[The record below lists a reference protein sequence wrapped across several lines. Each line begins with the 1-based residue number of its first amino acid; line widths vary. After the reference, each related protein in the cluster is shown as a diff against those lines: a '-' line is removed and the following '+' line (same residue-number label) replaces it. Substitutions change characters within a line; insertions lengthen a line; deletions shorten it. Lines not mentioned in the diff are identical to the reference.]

1 MSFTN
6 APVTRTLVLGVVAMS
21 IAASLLDI
29 KHYFYISVGTHFWRY
44 RQFWRIFAYQ
54 LSYAN
59 SVEVLFASMTLYNLR
74 SIEQLWGSRK
84 YAVRLVNPPPPW
96 TRWDLLT
103 AHQSFILVTSLL
115 TAVIPPFLLTV
126 LLRPLSFGAVD
137 FLPSGPTP
145 IIFAILAQYHALVP
159 HTYKYKVALSTRA
172 PSDDAAALTFSDK
185 SSRYLIALQL
195 ALFQWPGSLLGAS
208 VGWVVGYLWRNEM
221 LPGALTQWRVP
232 GWVVGM
238 RTQKRSGEFEGLQRR
253 LEGEGSSTGVTS
265 GAQVAVEG
273 DPNRRRTMGQQLLD
287 EVRGAF

>member
-1 MSFTN
+1 M
-6 APVTRTLVLGVVAMS
+6 
-21 IAASLLDI
+21 
-29 KHYFYISVGTHFWRY
+29 
-44 RQFWRIFAYQ
+44 
-54 LSYAN
+54 
-59 SVEVLFASMTLYNLR
+59 
-74 SIEQLWGSRK
+74 
-84 YAVRLVNPPPPW
+84 
-96 TRWDLLT
+96 
-103 AHQSFILVTSLL
+103 
-115 TAVIPPFLLTV
+115 IPPFILTV
-126 LLRPLSFGAVD
+126 LLRPLSFGVID

-172 PSDDAAALTFSDK
+172 PSDDTSALTFSDK

-208 VGWVVGYLWRNEM
+208 VGWVVGTLWRNEM

>member
-1 MSFTN
+1 M
-6 APVTRTLVLGVVAMS
+6 
-21 IAASLLDI
+21 
-29 KHYFYISVGTHFWRY
+29 
-44 RQFWRIFAYQ
+44 
-54 LSYAN
+54 
-59 SVEVLFASMTLYNLR
+59 
-74 SIEQLWGSRK
+74 
-84 YAVRLVNPPPPW
+84 
-96 TRWDLLT
+96 
-103 AHQSFILVTSLL
+103 
-115 TAVIPPFLLTV
+115 IPPFILTV
-126 LLRPLSFGAVD
+126 LLRPLSFGAID

-172 PSDDAAALTFSDK
+172 PSDDASALTFSDK

-208 VGWVVGYLWRNEM
+208 VGWVVGTLWRNEM
-221 LPGALTQWRVP
+221 LPGALTKWRVP
-232 GWVVGM
+232 GWVVGV